1 MKLESGGNI
10 YYPDRILKI
19 SYIEDRLSN
28 GYIVETKPY
37 YIFFVDI
44 IIGGKVEEIRFK
56 FDTIEEAERV
66 RNEIIELADKQ
77 V

>member
-19 SYIEDRLSN
+19 SYIEN
-28 GYIVETKPY
+28 KV
-37 YIFFVDI
+37 FFVDI
-44 IIGGKVEEIRFK
+44 ITGGKVEEIRFK
-56 FDTIEEAERV
+56 FNTIKEAEEM
-66 RNEIIELADKQ
+66 RNKIIEAADNKYEFRKG